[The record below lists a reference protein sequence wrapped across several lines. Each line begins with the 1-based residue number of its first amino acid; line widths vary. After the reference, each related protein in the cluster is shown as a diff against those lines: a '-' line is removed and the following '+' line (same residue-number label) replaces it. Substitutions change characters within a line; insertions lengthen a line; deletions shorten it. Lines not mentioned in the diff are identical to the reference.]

1 MKLSEIVLLAG
12 LAVFSGVLFISS
24 LDMPYGSEQ
33 SFGPGYIPLN
43 IALVVLGLIGI
54 LAVKA
59 FMAGRKPGADG
70 SAVIEDLSSALPVA
84 AVIVLLAGA
93 IYAMSWGS
101 ILAPLGLLMII
112 LSWRFNGHGFV
123 KSCLVSAAILAVIYT
138 IFSLWLK
145 IPLQ

>member
-12 LAVFSGVLFISS
+12 LAVFSGVLLISS

-70 SAVIEDLSSALPVA
+70 SAVIEDLSSALPV
-84 AVIVLLAGA
+84 
-93 IYAMSWGS
+93 
-101 ILAPLGLLMII
+101 
-112 LSWRFNGHGFV
+112 SWRFNGHGFV